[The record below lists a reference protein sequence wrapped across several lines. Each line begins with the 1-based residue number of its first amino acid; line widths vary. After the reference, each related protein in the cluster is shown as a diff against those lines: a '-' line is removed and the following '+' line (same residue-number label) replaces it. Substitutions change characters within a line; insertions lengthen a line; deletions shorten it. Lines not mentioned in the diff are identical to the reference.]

1 MSAGLPAW
9 ELRRI
14 AGEVLRLFGTRRFDA
29 AQAALDEA
37 LAAAPENAR
46 LLALLAE
53 LKRRQGHA
61 REAEALVRRAEAAD
75 PDDAQAAQ
83 VRAEL
88 HFERGEFERAA
99 EIFRRLLDRGAG
111 AYTASRLVK
120 SLARVGRLDEA
131 AESAR
136 QALERHPDDRWLLA
150 DLAGLEARRGRAD
163 EALRLQE
170 QLVERHPGDA
180 RAYSDLMRLR
190 AARLAPD
197 EAGPAL
203 QGLMRAG
210 ARARNPHLHRAAAD
224 EFRKAGRDA
233 EAAAEYEAA
242 LALEPDDAFVL
253 AQLGFCYKRLGET
266 DKALENLRRALLRD
280 PRDRYVRVSLGS
292 LCRSTGR
299 VSDLLR
305 WIEEALK
312 LHPDVGEL
320 YGFRNEVLKRL
331 RAEDPA
337 AAAASDAPGGTAGAT
352 ATAGASADSARA
364 PRRRKP
370 ASPKS
375 RPAS

>member
-1 MSAGLPAW
+1 VSGGLPAW
-9 ELRRI
+9 ELRRV
-14 AGEVLRLFGTRRFDA
+14 AGEVLRLLGTRRFDD
-29 AQAALDEA
+29 AQRALDDA
-37 LAAAPENAR
+37 LTVAPESAR

-53 LKRRQGHA
+53 LRRRQGHT

-75 PDDAQAAQ
+75 PEDAQAAQ

-99 EIFRRLLDRGAG
+99 EIFRRLVDRGAG
-111 AYTASRLVK
+111 AYTSSRLVK
-120 SLARVGRLDEA
+120 SLARAGRLDEA

-150 DLAGLEARRGRAD
+150 DLAHVEARRGRHD

-170 QLVERHPGDA
+170 RLVERHPGDA

-190 AARLAPD
+190 ASTLPHE
-197 EAGPAL
+197 EAGAAL

-210 ARARNPHLHRAAAD
+210 GRARNPHLRLAAAD

-242 LALEPDDAFVL
+242 LELEPGDAFAL
-253 AQLGFCYKRLGET
+253 AQLGFCYKRLGRTDEAVET
-266 DKALENLRRALLRD
+266 LRRALLRD

-292 LCRSTGR
+292 LCRGTGR

-337 AAAASDAPGGTAGAT
+337 AAAAAAT
-352 ATAGASADSARA
+352 EAAATPA
-364 PRRRKP
+364 PRRRNAASAKP
-370 ASPKS
+370 
-375 RPAS
+375 RPAR